1 MLIGLIFA
9 ILQALILS
17 VLYFGNISVDKPG
30 YFGLASQHLFILA
43 GTYIVLFLI
52 GCIVTYKKKRLNLL
66 LIQIVILLTL
76 PLAYA
81 YLKSFAQR
89 VDSHRE
95 LLLHPNQKRSTQ
107 VDPELEKLGLT
118 PGMSYLKAK
127 EIMRNNGWILE
138 ASEDE
143 NSPYEKF
150 PEVSCGEETP
160 SICLTAWH
168 KANARIELI
177 VMSKTGNN
185 PNDLAIS
192 TAH

>member
-1 MLIGLIFA
+1 MLIGLIFT

-17 VLYFGNISVDKPG
+17 VLYFGNTSVDKPG
-30 YFGLASQHLFILA
+30 FFGLTSQHLFILA

-52 GCIVTYKKKRLNLL
+52 GCLVTYKKKRLNLL
-66 LIQIVILLTL
+66 LIQIVLLLTL

-95 LLLHPNQKRSTQ
+95 LLLNPNQKRSAHA
-107 VDPELEKLGLT
+107 DPQLEKLGLT

-127 EIMRNNGWILE
+127 EIMRNKGWVLE

-143 NSPYEKF
+143 NSPYGKF

-160 SICLTAWH
+160 PTCLTAWH
-168 KANARIELI
+168 KDNARVELI
-177 VMSKTGNN
+177 VMSKTGNA

-192 TAH
+192 AAH